1 MLPVLLSFR
10 LPQRYNERFVYASSW
25 EHKKLSL
32 RSEPEAHEIR
42 ILTDTSAACNT
53 FFCGH
58 VFILLY
64 FCICNIIAFLKGRIK
79 QEKVKKYRKFVWL

>member
-32 RSEPEAHEIR
+32 QSEPEAHEIPADPY
-42 ILTDTSAACNT
+42 TDGY
-53 FFCGH
+53 FCG
-58 VFILLY
+58 L
-64 FCICNIIAFLKGRIK
+64 
-79 QEKVKKYRKFVWL
+79 

>member
-32 RSEPEAHEIR
+32 RSEPEAHEIPADPYT
-42 ILTDTSAACNT
+42 ISGFNNGSPPVIDTFST
-53 FFCGH
+53 PST
-58 VFILLY
+58 I
-64 FCICNIIAFLKGRIK
+64 
-79 QEKVKKYRKFVWL
+79 